1 MLRFSTLLLDAED
14 EGKKL
19 TEFPSEYYDL
29 VVLAG
34 HELYV
39 NLIAVKLR

>member
-1 MLRFSTLLLDAED
+1 LLLDADE

-34 HELYV
+34 HEL
-39 NLIAVKLR
+39 